1 MVIYIPNERYIATL
15 RLGGQR
21 KQFSTNISSP
31 NFKKCRIK
39 SLFSDFCVY
48 ICKQQNNN
56 IMPFF
61 ILKTLLICTFLLTWA
76 VLGLASISLIWRNKH
91 KKDLTILLAPILLI
105 YWGLTSYST
114 CYENFF
120 LLRRTSLL
128 PTLCCWGLTFLPP
141 LLYFFI
147 RFRITGIFPKKSQ
160 WWKHLLPSMLL
171 SCCYILMSVLSPVT
185 DHLTYS
191 WAEIL
196 LSFPAWWTLFRLT
209 CIITGITQTFIYV
222 LLLRNMNETDCIFL
236 KSASDIQRK
245 SILISGVFFMFLL
258 NMFTSSYICNL
269 LYNLCIG
276 VLSGY
281 IFHNSLLHQFVKQ
294 KLKSHIYRETLS
306 PVNNLNQQPESKSEK
321 KVVEKEVLING
332 KKNSKVYLTP
342 QKINEINQLLQTPEF
357 IYDQKIKL
365 EQFAQRVAVN
375 STYLNRYF
383 NQEYGCSF
391 LQYLTSL
398 RIEQAEMLL
407 KDSNAEIGDIC
418 YNTGFNSPSAFHK
431 AFKTRYGCS
440 PSEWRRRCL
449 TEKLN
454 AGVQ

>member
-1 MVIYIPNERYIATL
+1 M
-15 RLGGQR
+15 
-21 KQFSTNISSP
+21 
-31 NFKKCRIK
+31 
-39 SLFSDFCVY
+39 Y

-61 ILKTLLICTFLLTWA
+61 ILKTLLFCAFLLTWV

-91 KKDLTILLAPILLI
+91 KKDLAILLAPILLI

-114 CYENFF
+114 WYENFF
-120 LLRRTSLL
+120 LLQRTSLL
-128 PTLCCWGLTFLPP
+128 PTLYCWGLTFLPP

-147 RFRITGIFPKKSQ
+147 RFRITGIFPQKSQ
-160 WWKHLLPSMLL
+160 WWKHLLPSILL

-185 DHLTYS
+185 DRLTYS

-196 LSFPAWWTLFRLT
+196 SSSPAWWTLFRLT

-222 LLLRNMNETDCIFL
+222 LLLRNMNETDCISL
-236 KSASDIQRK
+236 KSAPDIQRK
-245 SILISGVFFMFLL
+245 SILISGFFFMFLL
-258 NMFTSSYICNL
+258 NMLTSSYTCNI
-269 LYNLCIG
+269 LYNLYIA
-276 VLSGY
+276 VLGGY
-281 IFHNSLLHQFVKQ
+281 IFYNSLLHQVIKQ
-294 KLKSHIYRETLS
+294 KLKLHIYRETLS
-306 PVNNLNQQPESKSEK
+306 PLPVNNLNQQQESKSEK
-321 KVVEKEVLING
+321 DVVEKEVLING
-332 KKNSKVYLTP
+332 KKSSKVYLTP

-407 KDSNAEIGDIC
+407 RDSNAEIGDIC

-431 AFKTRYGCS
+431 AFKNRYGCS

-454 AGVQ
+454 AAVQ

>member
-1 MVIYIPNERYIATL
+1 M
-15 RLGGQR
+15 
-21 KQFSTNISSP
+21 
-31 NFKKCRIK
+31 
-39 SLFSDFCVY
+39 Y

-61 ILKTLLICTFLLTWA
+61 ILKTLLFCAFLLTWV

-91 KKDLTILLAPILLI
+91 KKDLAILLAPILLI

-114 CYENFF
+114 WYENFF
-120 LLRRTSLL
+120 LLQRTSLL
-128 PTLCCWGLTFLPP
+128 PTLYCWGLTFLPP

-147 RFRITGIFPKKSQ
+147 RFRITGIFPQKSQ
-160 WWKHLLPSMLL
+160 WWKHLLPSILL

-185 DHLTYS
+185 DRLTYS

-196 LSFPAWWTLFRLT
+196 SSSPAWWTLFRLT

-222 LLLRNMNETDCIFL
+222 LLLRNMNETDCISL
-236 KSASDIQRK
+236 KSAPDIQRK
-245 SILISGVFFMFLL
+245 SILISGFFFIFLL
-258 NMFTSSYICNL
+258 NMLASSYICNI
-269 LYNLCIG
+269 LYNLYIA
-276 VLSGY
+276 VLGGY
-281 IFHNSLLHQFVKQ
+281 IFYNSLLHQVIKQ
-294 KLKSHIYRETLS
+294 KLKLRVYQETLS
-306 PVNNLNQQPESKSEK
+306 PLPVNNLNQQQESKSEK
-321 KVVEKEVLING
+321 DVVEKEVLING

-342 QKINEINQLLQTPEF
+342 QKIDEINQLLQTPEF

-407 KDSNAEIGDIC
+407 RDSNAEIGDIC

-431 AFKTRYGCS
+431 AFKNRYGCS

-449 TEKLN
+449 T
-454 AGVQ
+454 

>member
-1 MVIYIPNERYIATL
+1 
-15 RLGGQR
+15 
-21 KQFSTNISSP
+21 
-31 NFKKCRIK
+31 
-39 SLFSDFCVY
+39 
-48 ICKQQNNN
+48 
-56 IMPFF
+56 MPFF
-61 ILKTLLICTFLLTWA
+61 ILKTLLFCAFLLTWV

-91 KKDLTILLAPILLI
+91 KKDLAILLAPILLI

-114 CYENFF
+114 WYENFF
-120 LLRRTSLL
+120 LLQRTSLL
-128 PTLCCWGLTFLPP
+128 PTLYCWGLTFLPP

-147 RFRITGIFPKKSQ
+147 RFRITGIFPQKSQ
-160 WWKHLLPSMLL
+160 WWKHLLPSILL

-185 DHLTYS
+185 DRLTYS

-196 LSFPAWWTLFRLT
+196 SSSPAWWTLFRLT

-222 LLLRNMNETDCIFL
+222 LLLRNMNETDCISL
-236 KSASDIQRK
+236 KSAPDIQRK
-245 SILISGVFFMFLL
+245 SILISGFFFMFLL
-258 NMFTSSYICNL
+258 NMLTSSYTCNI
-269 LYNLCIG
+269 LYNLYIA
-276 VLSGY
+276 VLGGY
-281 IFHNSLLHQFVKQ
+281 IFYNSLLHQVIKQ
-294 KLKSHIYRETLS
+294 KLKLRVYRETLS
-306 PVNNLNQQPESKSEK
+306 PLPVNNLNQQQESKSEK
-321 KVVEKEVLING
+321 DVVEKEVLING

-407 KDSNAEIGDIC
+407 RDSNAEIGDIC

-431 AFKTRYGCS
+431 AFKNRYGCS

-454 AGVQ
+454 AAVQ

>member
-1 MVIYIPNERYIATL
+1 M
-15 RLGGQR
+15 
-21 KQFSTNISSP
+21 
-31 NFKKCRIK
+31 
-39 SLFSDFCVY
+39 Y

-61 ILKTLLICTFLLTWA
+61 ILKTLLFCAFLLTWV

-91 KKDLTILLAPILLI
+91 KKDLAILLAPILLI

-114 CYENFF
+114 WYENFF
-120 LLRRTSLL
+120 LLQRTSLL
-128 PTLCCWGLTFLPP
+128 PTLYCWGLTFLPP

-147 RFRITGIFPKKSQ
+147 RFRITGIFPQKSQ
-160 WWKHLLPSMLL
+160 WWKHLLPSILL

-185 DHLTYS
+185 DRLTYS

-196 LSFPAWWTLFRLT
+196 SSSPAWWTLFRLT

-222 LLLRNMNETDCIFL
+222 LLLRNMNETDCISL
-236 KSASDIQRK
+236 KSAPDIQRK
-245 SILISGVFFMFLL
+245 SILISGFFFIFLL
-258 NMFTSSYICNL
+258 NMLTSSYICNI
-269 LYNLCIG
+269 LYNLYIA
-276 VLSGY
+276 VLGGY
-281 IFHNSLLHQFVKQ
+281 IFYNSLLHQVIKQ
-294 KLKSHIYRETLS
+294 KLKLHIYRETLS
-306 PVNNLNQQPESKSEK
+306 PLPVNNLNQQQESKSEK
-321 KVVEKEVLING
+321 DVVEKEVLING

-407 KDSNAEIGDIC
+407 RDSNAEIGDIC

-449 TEKLN
+449 TEKLD
-454 AGVQ
+454 AAVQ

>member
-1 MVIYIPNERYIATL
+1 M
-15 RLGGQR
+15 
-21 KQFSTNISSP
+21 
-31 NFKKCRIK
+31 
-39 SLFSDFCVY
+39 Y

-61 ILKTLLICTFLLTWA
+61 ILKTLLFCAFLLTWV

-91 KKDLTILLAPILLI
+91 KKDLAILLAPILLI

-114 CYENFF
+114 WYENFF
-120 LLRRTSLL
+120 LLQRTSLL
-128 PTLCCWGLTFLPP
+128 PTLYCWGLTFLPP

-147 RFRITGIFPKKSQ
+147 RFRITGIFPQKSQ
-160 WWKHLLPSMLL
+160 WWKHLLPSILL

-185 DHLTYS
+185 DRLTYS

-196 LSFPAWWTLFRLT
+196 SSSPAWWTLFRLT

-222 LLLRNMNETDCIFL
+222 LLLRNMNETDCISL
-236 KSASDIQRK
+236 KSAPDIQRK
-245 SILISGVFFMFLL
+245 SILISGFFFIFLL
-258 NMFTSSYICNL
+258 NMLTSSYICNI
-269 LYNLCIG
+269 LYNLYIA
-276 VLSGY
+276 VLGGY
-281 IFHNSLLHQFVKQ
+281 IFYNSLLHQVIKQ
-294 KLKSHIYRETLS
+294 KLKLHIYRETLS
-306 PVNNLNQQPESKSEK
+306 PLPVNNLNQQQESKSEK
-321 KVVEKEVLING
+321 DVVEKEVLING

-342 QKINEINQLLQTPEF
+342 QKINEINQLF

-407 KDSNAEIGDIC
+407 RDSNAEIGDIC

-431 AFKTRYGCS
+431 AFKNRYGCS

-454 AGVQ
+454 AAVQ

>member
-1 MVIYIPNERYIATL
+1 
-15 RLGGQR
+15 
-21 KQFSTNISSP
+21 
-31 NFKKCRIK
+31 
-39 SLFSDFCVY
+39 
-48 ICKQQNNN
+48 
-56 IMPFF
+56 MPFF
-61 ILKTLLICTFLLTWA
+61 ILKTLLFCAFLLTWV

-91 KKDLTILLAPILLI
+91 KKDLAILLAPILLI

-114 CYENFF
+114 LYENFF
-120 LLRRTSLL
+120 LLQRTSLL
-128 PTLCCWGLTFLPP
+128 PTLYCWGLTFLPP

-147 RFRITGIFPKKSQ
+147 RFRITGIFPQKSQ
-160 WWKHLLPSMLL
+160 WWKHLLPSILL

-185 DHLTYS
+185 DRLTYS

-196 LSFPAWWTLFRLT
+196 SSSPAWWTLFRLT

-222 LLLRNMNETDCIFL
+222 LLLRNMNETDCISL
-236 KSASDIQRK
+236 KSAPDIQRK
-245 SILISGVFFMFLL
+245 SILISGFFFMFLL
-258 NMFTSSYICNL
+258 NMLTSSYTCNI
-269 LYNLCIG
+269 LYNLYIA
-276 VLSGY
+276 VLGGY
-281 IFHNSLLHQFVKQ
+281 IFYNSLLHQVIKQ
-294 KLKSHIYRETLS
+294 KLKLRVYQETLS
-306 PVNNLNQQPESKSEK
+306 PLPVNNLNQQQESKSEK
-321 KVVEKEVLING
+321 DVVEKEVLING

-407 KDSNAEIGDIC
+407 RDSNAEIGDIC

-449 TEKLN
+449 TEKLD
-454 AGVQ
+454 AAVQ

>member
-1 MVIYIPNERYIATL
+1 
-15 RLGGQR
+15 
-21 KQFSTNISSP
+21 
-31 NFKKCRIK
+31 
-39 SLFSDFCVY
+39 
-48 ICKQQNNN
+48 
-56 IMPFF
+56 MPFF
-61 ILKTLLICTFLLTWA
+61 ILKTLLFCAFLLTWV

-91 KKDLTILLAPILLI
+91 KKDLAILLAPILLI

-114 CYENFF
+114 WYENFF
-120 LLRRTSLL
+120 LLQRTSLL
-128 PTLCCWGLTFLPP
+128 PTLYCWGLTFLPP

-147 RFRITGIFPKKSQ
+147 RFRITGIFPQKSQ
-160 WWKHLLPSMLL
+160 WWKHLLPSILL

-185 DHLTYS
+185 DRLTYS

-196 LSFPAWWTLFRLT
+196 SSSPAWWTLFRLT

-222 LLLRNMNETDCIFL
+222 LLLRNMNETDCISL
-236 KSASDIQRK
+236 KSAPDIQRK
-245 SILISGVFFMFLL
+245 SILISGFFFMFLL
-258 NMFTSSYICNL
+258 NMLTSSYICNI
-269 LYNLCIG
+269 LYNLYIA
-276 VLSGY
+276 VLGGY
-281 IFHNSLLHQFVKQ
+281 IFYNSLLHQVIKQ
-294 KLKSHIYRETLS
+294 KLKLHIYRETLS
-306 PVNNLNQQPESKSEK
+306 PLPVNNLNQQQESKSEK
-321 KVVEKEVLING
+321 DVVEKEVLING

-407 KDSNAEIGDIC
+407 RDSNAEIGDIC

-449 TEKLN
+449 TEKLD
-454 AGVQ
+454 AAVQ

>member
-1 MVIYIPNERYIATL
+1 
-15 RLGGQR
+15 
-21 KQFSTNISSP
+21 
-31 NFKKCRIK
+31 
-39 SLFSDFCVY
+39 
-48 ICKQQNNN
+48 
-56 IMPFF
+56 MPFF
-61 ILKTLLICTFLLTWA
+61 ILKTLLFCAFLLTWV

-91 KKDLTILLAPILLI
+91 KKDLAILLAPILLI

-114 CYENFF
+114 WYENFF
-120 LLRRTSLL
+120 LLQRTSLL
-128 PTLCCWGLTFLPP
+128 PTLYCWGLTFLPP

-147 RFRITGIFPKKSQ
+147 RFRITGIFPQKSQ
-160 WWKHLLPSMLL
+160 WWKHLLPSILL

-185 DHLTYS
+185 DRLTYS

-196 LSFPAWWTLFRLT
+196 SSSPAWWTLFRLT

-222 LLLRNMNETDCIFL
+222 LLLRNMNETDCISL
-236 KSASDIQRK
+236 KSAPDIQRK
-245 SILISGVFFMFLL
+245 SILISGFFFIFLL
-258 NMFTSSYICNL
+258 NMLTSSYICNI
-269 LYNLCIG
+269 LYNLYIA
-276 VLSGY
+276 VLGGY
-281 IFHNSLLHQFVKQ
+281 IFYNSLLHQVIKQ
-294 KLKSHIYRETLS
+294 KLKLHIYRETLS
-306 PVNNLNQQPESKSEK
+306 PLPVNNLNQQQESKSEK
-321 KVVEKEVLING
+321 DVVEKEVLING

-365 EQFAQRVAVN
+365 ELFAQRVAVN

-407 KDSNAEIGDIC
+407 RDSNAEIGDIC

-431 AFKTRYGCS
+431 AFKNRYGCS

-454 AGVQ
+454 AAVQ

>member
-1 MVIYIPNERYIATL
+1 
-15 RLGGQR
+15 
-21 KQFSTNISSP
+21 
-31 NFKKCRIK
+31 
-39 SLFSDFCVY
+39 
-48 ICKQQNNN
+48 
-56 IMPFF
+56 MPFF
-61 ILKTLLICTFLLTWA
+61 ILKTLLFCAFLLTWV

-91 KKDLTILLAPILLI
+91 KKDLAILLAPILLI

-114 CYENFF
+114 WYENFF
-120 LLRRTSLL
+120 LLQRTSLL
-128 PTLCCWGLTFLPP
+128 PTLYCWGLTFLPP

-147 RFRITGIFPKKSQ
+147 RFRITGIFPQKSQ
-160 WWKHLLPSMLL
+160 WWKHLLPSILL

-185 DHLTYS
+185 DRLTYS

-196 LSFPAWWTLFRLT
+196 SSSPAWWTLFRLT

-222 LLLRNMNETDCIFL
+222 LLLRNMNETDCISL
-236 KSASDIQRK
+236 KSAPDIQRK
-245 SILISGVFFMFLL
+245 SILISGFFFIFLL
-258 NMFTSSYICNL
+258 NMLTSSYICNI
-269 LYNLCIG
+269 LYNLYIA
-276 VLSGY
+276 VLGGY
-281 IFHNSLLHQFVKQ
+281 IFYNSLLHQVIKQ
-294 KLKSHIYRETLS
+294 KLKLHIYRETLS
-306 PVNNLNQQPESKSEK
+306 PLPVNNLNQQQESKSEK
-321 KVVEKEVLING
+321 DVVEKEVLING

-407 KDSNAEIGDIC
+407 RDSNAEIGDIC

-449 TEKLN
+449 TEKLD
-454 AGVQ
+454 AAVQ

>member
-1 MVIYIPNERYIATL
+1 
-15 RLGGQR
+15 
-21 KQFSTNISSP
+21 
-31 NFKKCRIK
+31 
-39 SLFSDFCVY
+39 
-48 ICKQQNNN
+48 
-56 IMPFF
+56 MPFF
-61 ILKTLLICTFLLTWA
+61 ILKTLLFCAFLLTWV

-91 KKDLTILLAPILLI
+91 KKDLAILLAPILLI

-114 CYENFF
+114 WYENFF
-120 LLRRTSLL
+120 LLQRTSLL
-128 PTLCCWGLTFLPP
+128 PTLYCWGLTFLPP

-147 RFRITGIFPKKSQ
+147 RFRITGIFPQKSQ
-160 WWKHLLPSMLL
+160 WWKHLLPSILL

-185 DHLTYS
+185 DRLTYS

-196 LSFPAWWTLFRLT
+196 SSSPAWWTLFRLT

-222 LLLRNMNETDCIFL
+222 LLLRNMNETDCISL
-236 KSASDIQRK
+236 KSAPDIQRK
-245 SILISGVFFMFLL
+245 SILISGFFFMFLL
-258 NMFTSSYICNL
+258 NMLTSSYTCNI
-269 LYNLCIG
+269 LYNLYIA
-276 VLSGY
+276 VLGGY
-281 IFHNSLLHQFVKQ
+281 IFYNSLLHQVIKQ
-294 KLKSHIYRETLS
+294 KLKLRVYQETLS
-306 PVNNLNQQPESKSEK
+306 PLPVNNLNQQQESKSEK
-321 KVVEKEVLING
+321 DVVEKEVLING
-332 KKNSKVYLTP
+332 KKSSKVYLTP
-342 QKINEINQLLQTPEF
+342 QKINEINQLSQTPEF

-407 KDSNAEIGDIC
+407 RDSNAEIGDIC

-454 AGVQ
+454 AAVQ

>member
-1 MVIYIPNERYIATL
+1 
-15 RLGGQR
+15 
-21 KQFSTNISSP
+21 
-31 NFKKCRIK
+31 
-39 SLFSDFCVY
+39 
-48 ICKQQNNN
+48 
-56 IMPFF
+56 MPFF
-61 ILKTLLICTFLLTWA
+61 ILKTLLFCAFLLTWV

-91 KKDLTILLAPILLI
+91 KKDLAILLAPILLI

-114 CYENFF
+114 WYENFF
-120 LLRRTSLL
+120 LLQRTSLL
-128 PTLCCWGLTFLPP
+128 PTLYCWGLTFLPP

-147 RFRITGIFPKKSQ
+147 RFRITGIFPQKSQ
-160 WWKHLLPSMLL
+160 WWKHLLPSILL

-185 DHLTYS
+185 DRLTYS

-196 LSFPAWWTLFRLT
+196 SSSPAWWTLFRLT

-222 LLLRNMNETDCIFL
+222 LLLRNMNETDCISL
-236 KSASDIQRK
+236 KSAPDIQRK
-245 SILISGVFFMFLL
+245 SILISGFFFMFLL
-258 NMFTSSYICNL
+258 NMLTSSYICNI
-269 LYNLCIG
+269 LYNLYIA
-276 VLSGY
+276 VLGGY
-281 IFHNSLLHQFVKQ
+281 IFYNSLLHQVIKQ
-294 KLKSHIYRETLS
+294 KLKLRVYQETLS
-306 PVNNLNQQPESKSEK
+306 PLPVNNLNQQQESKSEK
-321 KVVEKEVLING
+321 DVVEKEVLING

-407 KDSNAEIGDIC
+407 RDSNAEIGDIC

-454 AGVQ
+454 AAFNKKLVQVTLTALTFNVNR

>member
-1 MVIYIPNERYIATL
+1 
-15 RLGGQR
+15 
-21 KQFSTNISSP
+21 
-31 NFKKCRIK
+31 
-39 SLFSDFCVY
+39 
-48 ICKQQNNN
+48 
-56 IMPFF
+56 MPFF
-61 ILKTLLICTFLLTWA
+61 ILKTLLFCAFLLTWV

-91 KKDLTILLAPILLI
+91 KKDLAILLAPILLI

-114 CYENFF
+114 WYENFF
-120 LLRRTSLL
+120 LLQRTSLL
-128 PTLCCWGLTFLPP
+128 PTLYCWGLTFLPP

-147 RFRITGIFPKKSQ
+147 RFRITGIFPQKSQ
-160 WWKHLLPSMLL
+160 WWKHLLPSILL

-185 DHLTYS
+185 DRLTYS

-196 LSFPAWWTLFRLT
+196 SSSPAWWTLFRLT

-222 LLLRNMNETDCIFL
+222 LLLRNMNETDCISL
-236 KSASDIQRK
+236 KSAPDIQRK
-245 SILISGVFFMFLL
+245 SILISGFFFMFLL
-258 NMFTSSYICNL
+258 NMLTSSYICNI
-269 LYNLCIG
+269 LYNLYIA
-276 VLSGY
+276 VLGGY
-281 IFHNSLLHQFVKQ
+281 IFYNSLLHQVIKQ
-294 KLKSHIYRETLS
+294 KLKLRVYQETLS
-306 PVNNLNQQPESKSEK
+306 TLPVNNLNQQQESKSEK
-321 KVVEKEVLING
+321 DVVEKEVLING

-365 EQFAQRVAVN
+365 EQFAQRVAIN

-407 KDSNAEIGDIC
+407 RDSNAEIGDIC

-454 AGVQ
+454 AAVQ

>member
-1 MVIYIPNERYIATL
+1 
-15 RLGGQR
+15 
-21 KQFSTNISSP
+21 
-31 NFKKCRIK
+31 
-39 SLFSDFCVY
+39 
-48 ICKQQNNN
+48 
-56 IMPFF
+56 MPFF
-61 ILKTLLICTFLLTWA
+61 ILKTLLFCAFLLTWV

-91 KKDLTILLAPILLI
+91 KKDLAILLAPILLI

-114 CYENFF
+114 WYENFF
-120 LLRRTSLL
+120 LLQRTSLL
-128 PTLCCWGLTFLPP
+128 PTLYCWGLTFLPP

-147 RFRITGIFPKKSQ
+147 RFRITGIFPQKSQ
-160 WWKHLLPSMLL
+160 WWKHLLPSILL

-185 DHLTYS
+185 DRLTYS

-196 LSFPAWWTLFRLT
+196 SSSPAWWTLFRLT

-222 LLLRNMNETDCIFL
+222 LLLRNMNETDCISL
-236 KSASDIQRK
+236 RSAPDIQRK
-245 SILISGVFFMFLL
+245 SILISGFFFMFLL
-258 NMFTSSYICNL
+258 NMLTSSYTCNI
-269 LYNLCIG
+269 LYNLYIA
-276 VLSGY
+276 VLGGY
-281 IFHNSLLHQFVKQ
+281 IFYNSLLHQVIKQ
-294 KLKSHIYRETLS
+294 KLKLRVYQETLS
-306 PVNNLNQQPESKSEK
+306 PLPVNNLNQQQESKSEK
-321 KVVEKEVLING
+321 DVVEKEVLING

-407 KDSNAEIGDIC
+407 RDSNAEIGDIC

-449 TEKLN
+449 TEKLD
-454 AGVQ
+454 AAVQ

>member
-1 MVIYIPNERYIATL
+1 
-15 RLGGQR
+15 
-21 KQFSTNISSP
+21 
-31 NFKKCRIK
+31 
-39 SLFSDFCVY
+39 
-48 ICKQQNNN
+48 
-56 IMPFF
+56 MPFF
-61 ILKTLLICTFLLTWA
+61 ILKTLLFCAFLLTWV

-91 KKDLTILLAPILLI
+91 KKDLAILLAPILLI

-114 CYENFF
+114 WYENFF
-120 LLRRTSLL
+120 LLQRTSLL
-128 PTLCCWGLTFLPP
+128 PTLYCWGLTFLPP

-147 RFRITGIFPKKSQ
+147 RFRITGIFPQKSQ
-160 WWKHLLPSMLL
+160 WWKHLLPSILL

-185 DHLTYS
+185 DRLTYS

-196 LSFPAWWTLFRLT
+196 SSSPAWWTLFRLT

-222 LLLRNMNETDCIFL
+222 LLLRNMNETDCISL
-236 KSASDIQRK
+236 KSAPDIQRK
-245 SILISGVFFMFLL
+245 SILISGFFFIFLL
-258 NMFTSSYICNL
+258 NMLTSSYICNI
-269 LYNLCIG
+269 LYNLYIA
-276 VLSGY
+276 VLGGY
-281 IFHNSLLHQFVKQ
+281 IFYNSLLHQVIKQ
-294 KLKSHIYRETLS
+294 KLKLHIYRETLS
-306 PVNNLNQQPESKSEK
+306 PLPVNNLNQQQESKSEK
-321 KVVEKEVLING
+321 DVVEKEVLING
-332 KKNSKVYLTP
+332 KKSSKVYLTP

-391 LQYLTSL
+391 LPYLTSL

-407 KDSNAEIGDIC
+407 RDSNAEIGDIC

-449 TEKLN
+449 TEKLD
-454 AGVQ
+454 AAVQ

>member
-1 MVIYIPNERYIATL
+1 M
-15 RLGGQR
+15 
-21 KQFSTNISSP
+21 
-31 NFKKCRIK
+31 
-39 SLFSDFCVY
+39 Y

-91 KKDLTILLAPILLI
+91 KKDLVILLAPILLI

-114 CYENFF
+114 LYENFF
-120 LLRRTSLL
+120 LLQRTSLL
-128 PTLCCWGLTFLPP
+128 PTLYCWGLTFLPP

-147 RFRITGIFPKKSQ
+147 RFRITGIFPLKSQ
-160 WWKHLLPSMLL
+160 WWKHMLPSMVL
-171 SCCYILMSVLSPVT
+171 SCCYILMSVLNPVA
-185 DHLTYS
+185 DRLTYS

-196 LSFPAWWTLFRLT
+196 SSFPAWWTLFRLT

-245 SILISGVFFMFLL
+245 SILISGFFFMFLL

-281 IFHNSLLHQFVKQ
+281 IFYNSLLHQFVKQ
-294 KLKSHIYRETLS
+294 KLKLRIYRETS
-306 PVNNLNQQPESKSEK
+306 SQFPVNNLNQQLESKSEK
-321 KVVEKEVLING
+321 EVVEKEVLING

-342 QKINEINQLLQTPEF
+342 QKIDEINQLLQTPEF

-407 KDSNAEIGDIC
+407 RNSNAEIEDIC

-431 AFKTRYGCS
+431 AFKNRYGCS

-449 TEKLN
+449 T
-454 AGVQ
+454 

>member
-1 MVIYIPNERYIATL
+1 
-15 RLGGQR
+15 
-21 KQFSTNISSP
+21 
-31 NFKKCRIK
+31 
-39 SLFSDFCVY
+39 
-48 ICKQQNNN
+48 
-56 IMPFF
+56 MPFF
-61 ILKTLLICTFLLTWA
+61 ILKTLLFCAFLLTWV

-91 KKDLTILLAPILLI
+91 KKDLAILLAPILLI

-114 CYENFF
+114 WYENFF
-120 LLRRTSLL
+120 LLQRTSLL
-128 PTLCCWGLTFLPP
+128 PTLYCWGLTFLPP

-147 RFRITGIFPKKSQ
+147 RFRITGIFPQKSQ
-160 WWKHLLPSMLL
+160 WWKHLLPSILL

-185 DHLTYS
+185 DRLTYS

-196 LSFPAWWTLFRLT
+196 SSSPAWWTLFRLT

-222 LLLRNMNETDCIFL
+222 LLLRNMNETDCISL
-236 KSASDIQRK
+236 KSAPDIQRK
-245 SILISGVFFMFLL
+245 SILISGFFFMFLL
-258 NMFTSSYICNL
+258 NMLTSSYTCNI
-269 LYNLCIG
+269 LYNLYIA
-276 VLSGY
+276 VLGGY
-281 IFHNSLLHQFVKQ
+281 IFYNSLLHQVIKQ
-294 KLKSHIYRETLS
+294 KLKLRVYQETLS
-306 PVNNLNQQPESKSEK
+306 PLPVNNLNQQQESKSEK
-321 KVVEKEVLING
+321 DVVEKEVLING

-407 KDSNAEIGDIC
+407 RDSNAEIGDIC

-454 AGVQ
+454 AAVQ

>member
-1 MVIYIPNERYIATL
+1 
-15 RLGGQR
+15 
-21 KQFSTNISSP
+21 
-31 NFKKCRIK
+31 
-39 SLFSDFCVY
+39 
-48 ICKQQNNN
+48 
-56 IMPFF
+56 MPFF
-61 ILKTLLICTFLLTWA
+61 ILKTLLFCAFLLTWV

-91 KKDLTILLAPILLI
+91 KKDLAILLAPILLI

-114 CYENFF
+114 WYENFF
-120 LLRRTSLL
+120 LLQRTSLL
-128 PTLCCWGLTFLPP
+128 PTLYCWGLTFLPP

-147 RFRITGIFPKKSQ
+147 RFRITGIFPQKSQ
-160 WWKHLLPSMLL
+160 WWKHLLPSILL

-185 DHLTYS
+185 DRLTYS

-196 LSFPAWWTLFRLT
+196 SSSPAWWTLFRLT

-222 LLLRNMNETDCIFL
+222 LLLRNMNETDCISL
-236 KSASDIQRK
+236 KSAPDIQRK
-245 SILISGVFFMFLL
+245 SILISGFFFIFLL
-258 NMFTSSYICNL
+258 NMLTSSYICNI
-269 LYNLCIG
+269 LYNLFIA
-276 VLSGY
+276 VLGGY
-281 IFHNSLLHQFVKQ
+281 IFYNSLLHQVIKQ
-294 KLKSHIYRETLS
+294 KLKLHIYRETLS
-306 PVNNLNQQPESKSEK
+306 PLPVNNLNQQQESKSEK
-321 KVVEKEVLING
+321 DVVEKEVLING
-332 KKNSKVYLTP
+332 KKSSKVYLTP

-407 KDSNAEIGDIC
+407 RDSNAEIGDIC

-454 AGVQ
+454 AAVQ

>member
-1 MVIYIPNERYIATL
+1 
-15 RLGGQR
+15 
-21 KQFSTNISSP
+21 
-31 NFKKCRIK
+31 
-39 SLFSDFCVY
+39 
-48 ICKQQNNN
+48 
-56 IMPFF
+56 MPFF
-61 ILKTLLICTFLLTWA
+61 ILKTLLFCTFLLTWA
-76 VLGLASISLIWRNKH
+76 VLSLASSSLIWRNKH
-91 KKDLTILLAPILLI
+91 NKDLVILLAPILLI
-105 YWGLTSYST
+105 HWGLTSYST

-120 LLRRTSLL
+120 LLQRTSLL
-128 PTLCCWGLTFLPP
+128 PTLYCWGLTFLPP

-147 RFRITGIFPKKSQ
+147 RFRITGIFPQKSQ

-171 SCCYILMSVLSPVT
+171 SCCYILISALSPAA
-185 DHLTYS
+185 DRLTYS
-191 WAEIL
+191 WAEFL
-196 LSFPAWWTLFRLT
+196 SSFPAWWALFRLA

-222 LLLRNMNETDCIFL
+222 LLLRNMNEIDCTFL
-236 KSASDIQRK
+236 KSVSIIHRRK
-245 SILISGVFFMFLL
+245 ILISGFFFMFLL
-258 NMFTSSYICNL
+258 NMFTSSYICNI
-269 LYNLCIG
+269 LYNLYIA
-276 VLSGY
+276 VLGGY
-281 IFHNSLLHQFVKQ
+281 IFYNSLLHQFVKQ
-294 KLKSHIYRETLS
+294 KLKLNIYQETS
-306 PVNNLNQQPESKSEK
+306 SQISVNNLNQQQESKSEK
-321 KVVEKEVLING
+321 EIAEEEVLING
-332 KKNSKVYLTP
+332 KKSSKIYLTP

-407 KDSNAEIGDIC
+407 RDSNAGIGDIC

-449 TEKLN
+449 TDKLN
-454 AGVQ
+454 PNVQ

>member
-1 MVIYIPNERYIATL
+1 
-15 RLGGQR
+15 
-21 KQFSTNISSP
+21 
-31 NFKKCRIK
+31 
-39 SLFSDFCVY
+39 
-48 ICKQQNNN
+48 
-56 IMPFF
+56 MPFF

-91 KKDLTILLAPILLI
+91 KKDLAILLAPILLI

-114 CYENFF
+114 WYENFF
-120 LLRRTSLL
+120 LLQRTSLL
-128 PTLCCWGLTFLPP
+128 PTLYCWGLTFLPP

-147 RFRITGIFPKKSQ
+147 RFRITGIFPQKSQ
-160 WWKHLLPSMLL
+160 WWKHLLPSILL

-185 DHLTYS
+185 DRLTYS

-196 LSFPAWWTLFRLT
+196 SSSPAWWTLFRLT

-222 LLLRNMNETDCIFL
+222 LLLRNMNETDCISL
-236 KSASDIQRK
+236 KSAPDIQRK
-245 SILISGVFFMFLL
+245 SILISGFFFMFLL
-258 NMFTSSYICNL
+258 NMLTSSYTCNI
-269 LYNLCIG
+269 LYNLYIA
-276 VLSGY
+276 VLGGY
-281 IFHNSLLHQFVKQ
+281 IFYNSLLHQVIKQ
-294 KLKSHIYRETLS
+294 KLKLHIYRETLS
-306 PVNNLNQQPESKSEK
+306 PLPVNNLNQQQESKSEK
-321 KVVEKEVLING
+321 DVVEKEVLING

-407 KDSNAEIGDIC
+407 RDSNAEIGDIC

-449 TEKLN
+449 TEKLD
-454 AGVQ
+454 AAVQ

>member
-1 MVIYIPNERYIATL
+1 
-15 RLGGQR
+15 
-21 KQFSTNISSP
+21 
-31 NFKKCRIK
+31 
-39 SLFSDFCVY
+39 
-48 ICKQQNNN
+48 
-56 IMPFF
+56 MPFF
-61 ILKTLLICTFLLTWA
+61 ILKTLLFCAFLLTWV

-91 KKDLTILLAPILLI
+91 KKDLAILLAPILLI

-114 CYENFF
+114 WYENFF
-120 LLRRTSLL
+120 LLQRTSLL
-128 PTLCCWGLTFLPP
+128 PTLYCWGLTFLPP

-147 RFRITGIFPKKSQ
+147 RFRITGIFPQKSQ
-160 WWKHLLPSMLL
+160 WWKHLLPSILL

-185 DHLTYS
+185 DRLTYS

-196 LSFPAWWTLFRLT
+196 SSSPAWWTLFRLT

-222 LLLRNMNETDCIFL
+222 LLLRNMNETDCISL
-236 KSASDIQRK
+236 KSAPDIQRK
-245 SILISGVFFMFLL
+245 SILISGFFFIFLL
-258 NMFTSSYICNL
+258 NMLTSSYTCNI
-269 LYNLCIG
+269 LYNLYIA
-276 VLSGY
+276 VLGGY
-281 IFHNSLLHQFVKQ
+281 IFYNSLLHQVIKQ
-294 KLKSHIYRETLS
+294 KLKLHIYRETLS
-306 PVNNLNQQPESKSEK
+306 PLPVNNLNQQQESKSEK
-321 KVVEKEVLING
+321 DVVEKEVLING

-407 KDSNAEIGDIC
+407 RDSNAEIGDIC

-431 AFKTRYGCS
+431 AFKNRYGCS

-454 AGVQ
+454 AAVQ

>member
-1 MVIYIPNERYIATL
+1 
-15 RLGGQR
+15 
-21 KQFSTNISSP
+21 
-31 NFKKCRIK
+31 
-39 SLFSDFCVY
+39 
-48 ICKQQNNN
+48 
-56 IMPFF
+56 MPFF
-61 ILKTLLICTFLLTWA
+61 ILKTLLFCAFLLTWV

-91 KKDLTILLAPILLI
+91 KKDLAILLAPILLI

-114 CYENFF
+114 WYENFF
-120 LLRRTSLL
+120 LLQRTSLL
-128 PTLCCWGLTFLPP
+128 PTLYCWGLTFLPP

-147 RFRITGIFPKKSQ
+147 RFRITGIFPQKSQ
-160 WWKHLLPSMLL
+160 WWKHLLPSILL

-185 DHLTYS
+185 DRLTYS

-196 LSFPAWWTLFRLT
+196 SSSPAWWTLFRLT

-222 LLLRNMNETDCIFL
+222 LLLRNMNETDCISL
-236 KSASDIQRK
+236 KSAPDIQRK
-245 SILISGVFFMFLL
+245 SILISGFFFMFLL
-258 NMFTSSYICNL
+258 NMLTSSYTCNI
-269 LYNLCIG
+269 LYNLYIA
-276 VLSGY
+276 VLGGY
-281 IFHNSLLHQFVKQ
+281 IFYNSLLHQVIKQ
-294 KLKSHIYRETLS
+294 KLKLRVYRETLS
-306 PVNNLNQQPESKSEK
+306 PLPVNNLNQQQESKSEK
-321 KVVEKEVLING
+321 DVVEKEVLING

-407 KDSNAEIGDIC
+407 RDSNAEIGDIC

-454 AGVQ
+454 AAVQ

>member
-1 MVIYIPNERYIATL
+1 
-15 RLGGQR
+15 
-21 KQFSTNISSP
+21 
-31 NFKKCRIK
+31 
-39 SLFSDFCVY
+39 
-48 ICKQQNNN
+48 
-56 IMPFF
+56 MPFF

-91 KKDLTILLAPILLI
+91 KKDLAILLAPILLI

-114 CYENFF
+114 LYENFF
-120 LLRRTSLL
+120 LLQRTSLL
-128 PTLCCWGLTFLPP
+128 PTLYCWGLTFLPP

-147 RFRITGIFPKKSQ
+147 RFRITGIFPQKSQ
-160 WWKHLLPSMLL
+160 WWKHLLPSILL

-185 DHLTYS
+185 DRLTYS

-196 LSFPAWWTLFRLT
+196 SSSPAWWTLFRLT

-222 LLLRNMNETDCIFL
+222 LLLRNMNETDCISL
-236 KSASDIQRK
+236 KSAPDIQRK
-245 SILISGVFFMFLL
+245 SILISGFFFMFLL
-258 NMFTSSYICNL
+258 NMLTSSYTCNI
-269 LYNLCIG
+269 LYNLYIA
-276 VLSGY
+276 VLGGY
-281 IFHNSLLHQFVKQ
+281 IFYNSLLHQVIKQ
-294 KLKSHIYRETLS
+294 KLKLHIYRETLS
-306 PVNNLNQQPESKSEK
+306 PLPVNNLNQQQESKSEK
-321 KVVEKEVLING
+321 DVVEKEVLING
-332 KKNSKVYLTP
+332 KKSSKVYLTP

-365 EQFAQRVAVN
+365 EQFAQKVAVN

-398 RIEQAEMLL
+398 RIEKAEMLL
-407 KDSNAEIGDIC
+407 RDSNAEIEDIC

-431 AFKTRYGCS
+431 AFKNRYGCS

-454 AGVQ
+454 AAVQ

>member
-1 MVIYIPNERYIATL
+1 
-15 RLGGQR
+15 
-21 KQFSTNISSP
+21 
-31 NFKKCRIK
+31 
-39 SLFSDFCVY
+39 
-48 ICKQQNNN
+48 
-56 IMPFF
+56 MPFF
-61 ILKTLLICTFLLTWA
+61 ILKTLLFCAFLLTWV

-91 KKDLTILLAPILLI
+91 KKDLAILLAPILLI

-114 CYENFF
+114 WYENFF
-120 LLRRTSLL
+120 LLQRTSLL
-128 PTLCCWGLTFLPP
+128 PTLYCWGLTFLPP

-147 RFRITGIFPKKSQ
+147 RFRITGIFPQKSQ
-160 WWKHLLPSMLL
+160 WWKHLLPSILL

-185 DHLTYS
+185 DRLTYS

-196 LSFPAWWTLFRLT
+196 SSSPAWWTLFRLT

-222 LLLRNMNETDCIFL
+222 LLLRNMNETDCISL
-236 KSASDIQRK
+236 KSAPDIQRK
-245 SILISGVFFMFLL
+245 SILISGFFFIFLL
-258 NMFTSSYICNL
+258 NMLTSSYICNI
-269 LYNLCIG
+269 LYNLYIA
-276 VLSGY
+276 VLGGY
-281 IFHNSLLHQFVKQ
+281 IFYNSLLHQVIKQ
-294 KLKSHIYRETLS
+294 KLKLHIYRETLS
-306 PVNNLNQQPESKSEK
+306 PLPVNNLNQQQESKSEK
-321 KVVEKEVLING
+321 DVVEKEVLING

-407 KDSNAEIGDIC
+407 RDSNAEIGDIC

-431 AFKTRYGCS
+431 AFKNRYGCS

-449 TEKLN
+449 TEKLD
-454 AGVQ
+454 AAVQ

>member
-1 MVIYIPNERYIATL
+1 
-15 RLGGQR
+15 
-21 KQFSTNISSP
+21 
-31 NFKKCRIK
+31 
-39 SLFSDFCVY
+39 
-48 ICKQQNNN
+48 
-56 IMPFF
+56 MPFF
-61 ILKTLLICTFLLTWA
+61 ILKTLLFCAFLLTWV

-91 KKDLTILLAPILLI
+91 KKDLAILLAPILLI

-114 CYENFF
+114 WYENFF
-120 LLRRTSLL
+120 LLQRTSLL
-128 PTLCCWGLTFLPP
+128 PTLYCWGLTFLPP

-147 RFRITGIFPKKSQ
+147 RFRITGIFPQKSQ
-160 WWKHLLPSMLL
+160 WWKHLLPSILL

-185 DHLTYS
+185 DRLTYS
-191 WAEIL
+191 WTEIL
-196 LSFPAWWTLFRLT
+196 SSSPAWWTLFRLT

-222 LLLRNMNETDCIFL
+222 LLLRNMNETDCISL
-236 KSASDIQRK
+236 KSAPDIQRK
-245 SILISGVFFMFLL
+245 SILISGFFFMFLL
-258 NMFTSSYICNL
+258 NMLTSSYTCNI
-269 LYNLCIG
+269 LYNLYIA
-276 VLSGY
+276 VLGGY
-281 IFHNSLLHQFVKQ
+281 IFYNSLLHQVIKQ
-294 KLKSHIYRETLS
+294 KLKLRVYQETLS
-306 PVNNLNQQPESKSEK
+306 PLPVNNLNQQQESKSEK
-321 KVVEKEVLING
+321 DVVEKEVLING

-407 KDSNAEIGDIC
+407 RDSNAEIGDIC

-449 TEKLN
+449 TEKLD
-454 AGVQ
+454 AAVQ

>member
-1 MVIYIPNERYIATL
+1 
-15 RLGGQR
+15 
-21 KQFSTNISSP
+21 
-31 NFKKCRIK
+31 
-39 SLFSDFCVY
+39 
-48 ICKQQNNN
+48 
-56 IMPFF
+56 MPFF
-61 ILKTLLICTFLLTWA
+61 ILKTLLFCAFLLTWV

-91 KKDLTILLAPILLI
+91 KKDLAILLAPILLI

-114 CYENFF
+114 WYENFF
-120 LLRRTSLL
+120 LLQRTSLL
-128 PTLCCWGLTFLPP
+128 PTLYCWGLTFLPP

-147 RFRITGIFPKKSQ
+147 RFRITGIFPQKSQ
-160 WWKHLLPSMLL
+160 WWKHLLPSILL

-185 DHLTYS
+185 DRLTYS

-196 LSFPAWWTLFRLT
+196 SSSPAWWTLFRLT

-222 LLLRNMNETDCIFL
+222 LLLRNMNETDCISL
-236 KSASDIQRK
+236 KSAPDIQRK
-245 SILISGVFFMFLL
+245 SILISGFFFIFLL
-258 NMFTSSYICNL
+258 NMLTSSYICNI
-269 LYNLCIG
+269 LYNLYIA
-276 VLSGY
+276 VLGGY
-281 IFHNSLLHQFVKQ
+281 IFYNSLLHQVIKQ
-294 KLKSHIYRETLS
+294 KLKLHIYRETLS
-306 PVNNLNQQPESKSEK
+306 PLPVNNLNQQQESKSEK
-321 KVVEKEVLING
+321 DVVEKEVLING
-332 KKNSKVYLTP
+332 KKSSKVYLTP
-342 QKINEINQLLQTPEF
+342 QKIDEINQLLQTPEF

-407 KDSNAEIGDIC
+407 RDSNAEIGDIC

-454 AGVQ
+454 AAVQ

>member
-1 MVIYIPNERYIATL
+1 
-15 RLGGQR
+15 
-21 KQFSTNISSP
+21 
-31 NFKKCRIK
+31 
-39 SLFSDFCVY
+39 
-48 ICKQQNNN
+48 
-56 IMPFF
+56 MPFF

-91 KKDLTILLAPILLI
+91 KKDLAILLAPILLI

-114 CYENFF
+114 LYENFF
-120 LLRRTSLL
+120 LLQRTSLL
-128 PTLCCWGLTFLPP
+128 PTLYCWGLTFLPP

-147 RFRITGIFPKKSQ
+147 RFRITGIFPQKSQ

-185 DHLTYS
+185 DRLTYS

-196 LSFPAWWTLFRLT
+196 SSSPAWWTLFRLT

-222 LLLRNMNETDCIFL
+222 LLLRKMNETDCIFL

-245 SILISGVFFMFLL
+245 SILISGFFFIFLL

-281 IFHNSLLHQFVKQ
+281 IFYNSLLHQFVKQ
-294 KLKSHIYRETLS
+294 KLKLRIYRETS
-306 PVNNLNQQPESKSEK
+306 SQFPVNNLNQQLESKSEK
-321 KVVEKEVLING
+321 EVVEKEVLING

-342 QKINEINQLLQTPEF
+342 QKIDEINQLLQTPEF

-398 RIEQAEMLL
+398 RIEKAEMLL
-407 KDSNAEIGDIC
+407 RDSNAEIEDIC

-431 AFKTRYGCS
+431 AFKNRYGCS

-449 TEKLN
+449 T
-454 AGVQ
+454 

>member
-1 MVIYIPNERYIATL
+1 
-15 RLGGQR
+15 
-21 KQFSTNISSP
+21 
-31 NFKKCRIK
+31 
-39 SLFSDFCVY
+39 
-48 ICKQQNNN
+48 
-56 IMPFF
+56 MPFF
-61 ILKTLLICTFLLTWA
+61 ILKTLLFCAFLLTWV

-91 KKDLTILLAPILLI
+91 KKDLAILLAPILLI

-114 CYENFF
+114 WYENFF
-120 LLRRTSLL
+120 LLQRTSLL
-128 PTLCCWGLTFLPP
+128 PTLYCWGLTFLPP

-147 RFRITGIFPKKSQ
+147 RFRITGIFPQKSQ
-160 WWKHLLPSMLL
+160 WWKHLLPSILL

-185 DHLTYS
+185 DRLTYS

-196 LSFPAWWTLFRLT
+196 SSSPAWWTLFRLT

-222 LLLRNMNETDCIFL
+222 LLLRNMNETDCISL
-236 KSASDIQRK
+236 KSAPDIQRK
-245 SILISGVFFMFLL
+245 SILISGFFFMFLL
-258 NMFTSSYICNL
+258 NMLTSSYTCNI
-269 LYNLCIG
+269 LYNLYIA
-276 VLSGY
+276 VLGGY
-281 IFHNSLLHQFVKQ
+281 IFYNSLLHQVIKQ
-294 KLKSHIYRETLS
+294 KLKLRVYQETLS
-306 PVNNLNQQPESKSEK
+306 PLPVNNLNQQQESKSEK
-321 KVVEKEVLING
+321 DVVEKEVLING

-407 KDSNAEIGDIC
+407 RDSNAEIGDIC

-431 AFKTRYGCS
+431 AFKNRYGCS

-454 AGVQ
+454 AAVQ

>member
-1 MVIYIPNERYIATL
+1 
-15 RLGGQR
+15 
-21 KQFSTNISSP
+21 
-31 NFKKCRIK
+31 
-39 SLFSDFCVY
+39 
-48 ICKQQNNN
+48 
-56 IMPFF
+56 MPFF
-61 ILKTLLICTFLLTWA
+61 ILKTLLFCAFLLTWV

-91 KKDLTILLAPILLI
+91 KKDLAILLAPILLI

-114 CYENFF
+114 WYENFF
-120 LLRRTSLL
+120 LLQRTSLL
-128 PTLCCWGLTFLPP
+128 PTLYCWGLTFLPP

-147 RFRITGIFPKKSQ
+147 RFRITGIFPQKSQ
-160 WWKHLLPSMLL
+160 WWKHLLPSILL

-185 DHLTYS
+185 DRLTYS

-196 LSFPAWWTLFRLT
+196 SSSPAWWTLFRLT

-222 LLLRNMNETDCIFL
+222 LLLRNMNETDCISL
-236 KSASDIQRK
+236 KSAPDIQRK
-245 SILISGVFFMFLL
+245 SILISGFFFMFLL
-258 NMFTSSYICNL
+258 NMLTSSYTCNI
-269 LYNLCIG
+269 LYNLYIA
-276 VLSGY
+276 VLGGY
-281 IFHNSLLHQFVKQ
+281 IFYNSLLHQVIKQ
-294 KLKSHIYRETLS
+294 KLKLRVYQETLS
-306 PVNNLNQQPESKSEK
+306 PLPVNNLNQQQESKSEK
-321 KVVEKEVLING
+321 DVVEKEVLING
-332 KKNSKVYLTP
+332 KKSSKVYLTP

-407 KDSNAEIGDIC
+407 RDSNAEIGDIC

-431 AFKTRYGCS
+431 AFKNRYGCS

-449 TEKLN
+449 TEKLD
-454 AGVQ
+454 AAVQ

>member
-1 MVIYIPNERYIATL
+1 
-15 RLGGQR
+15 
-21 KQFSTNISSP
+21 
-31 NFKKCRIK
+31 
-39 SLFSDFCVY
+39 
-48 ICKQQNNN
+48 
-56 IMPFF
+56 MPFF

-91 KKDLTILLAPILLI
+91 KKDLVILLAPILLI

-114 CYENFF
+114 LYENFF
-120 LLRRTSLL
+120 LLQRTSLL
-128 PTLCCWGLTFLPP
+128 PTLYCWGLTFLPP

-147 RFRITGIFPKKSQ
+147 RFRITGIFPQKSQ
-160 WWKHLLPSMLL
+160 WWKHMLPSMVL
-171 SCCYILMSVLSPVT
+171 SCCYILMSVLSPVAAR
-185 DHLTYS
+185 LTYS

-196 LSFPAWWTLFRLT
+196 SSFPAWWTLFRLT

-245 SILISGVFFMFLL
+245 SILISGFFFMFLL

-276 VLSGY
+276 ILSGY
-281 IFHNSLLHQFVKQ
+281 IFYNSLLHQFVKQ
-294 KLKSHIYRETLS
+294 KLKLRIYRETS
-306 PVNNLNQQPESKSEK
+306 SQFPVNNLNQQLESKSEK
-321 KVVEKEVLING
+321 DVVEKEVLING

-342 QKINEINQLLQTPEF
+342 QKIDEINQLLQTPEF

-407 KDSNAEIGDIC
+407 RDSNAEIEDIC

-431 AFKTRYGCS
+431 AFKNRYGCS

-449 TEKLN
+449 T
-454 AGVQ
+454 

>member
-1 MVIYIPNERYIATL
+1 
-15 RLGGQR
+15 
-21 KQFSTNISSP
+21 
-31 NFKKCRIK
+31 
-39 SLFSDFCVY
+39 
-48 ICKQQNNN
+48 
-56 IMPFF
+56 MPFF
-61 ILKTLLICTFLLTWA
+61 ILKTLLFCAFLLTWA

-91 KKDLTILLAPILLI
+91 KKDLAILLAPILLI

-114 CYENFF
+114 WYENFF
-120 LLRRTSLL
+120 LLQRTSLL
-128 PTLCCWGLTFLPP
+128 PTLYCWGLTFLPP

-147 RFRITGIFPKKSQ
+147 RFRITGIFPQKSQ
-160 WWKHLLPSMLL
+160 WWKHLLPSILL

-185 DHLTYS
+185 DRLTYS

-196 LSFPAWWTLFRLT
+196 SSSPAWWTLFRLT

-222 LLLRNMNETDCIFL
+222 LLLRNMNETDCISL
-236 KSASDIQRK
+236 KSAPDIQRK
-245 SILISGVFFMFLL
+245 SILISGFFFMFLL
-258 NMFTSSYICNL
+258 NMLTSSYTCNI
-269 LYNLCIG
+269 LYNLYIA
-276 VLSGY
+276 VLGGY
-281 IFHNSLLHQFVKQ
+281 IFYNSLLHQVIKQ
-294 KLKSHIYRETLS
+294 KLKLRVYQETLS
-306 PVNNLNQQPESKSEK
+306 PLPVNNLNQQQESKSEK
-321 KVVEKEVLING
+321 DVVEKEVLING

-407 KDSNAEIGDIC
+407 RDSNAEIGDIC

-449 TEKLN
+449 TEKLD
-454 AGVQ
+454 AAVQ

>member
-1 MVIYIPNERYIATL
+1 
-15 RLGGQR
+15 
-21 KQFSTNISSP
+21 
-31 NFKKCRIK
+31 
-39 SLFSDFCVY
+39 
-48 ICKQQNNN
+48 
-56 IMPFF
+56 MPFF
-61 ILKTLLICTFLLTWA
+61 ILKTLLFCAFLLTWV

-91 KKDLTILLAPILLI
+91 KKELAILLAPILLI

-114 CYENFF
+114 WYENFF
-120 LLRRTSLL
+120 LLQRTSLL
-128 PTLCCWGLTFLPP
+128 PTLYCWGLTFLPP

-147 RFRITGIFPKKSQ
+147 RFRITGIFPQKSQ
-160 WWKHLLPSMLL
+160 WWKHLLPSILL

-185 DHLTYS
+185 DRLTYS

-196 LSFPAWWTLFRLT
+196 SSSPAWWTLFRLT

-222 LLLRNMNETDCIFL
+222 LLLRNMNETDCISL
-236 KSASDIQRK
+236 KSAPDIQRK
-245 SILISGVFFMFLL
+245 SILISGFFFMFLL
-258 NMFTSSYICNL
+258 NMLTSSYTCNI
-269 LYNLCIG
+269 LYNLYIA
-276 VLSGY
+276 VLGGY
-281 IFHNSLLHQFVKQ
+281 IFYNSLLHQVIKQ
-294 KLKSHIYRETLS
+294 KLKLRVYQETLS
-306 PVNNLNQQPESKSEK
+306 PLPVNNLNQQQESKSEK
-321 KVVEKEVLING
+321 DVVEKEVLING

-407 KDSNAEIGDIC
+407 RDSNAEIGDIC

-449 TEKLN
+449 TEKLD
-454 AGVQ
+454 AAVQ

>member
-1 MVIYIPNERYIATL
+1 
-15 RLGGQR
+15 
-21 KQFSTNISSP
+21 
-31 NFKKCRIK
+31 
-39 SLFSDFCVY
+39 
-48 ICKQQNNN
+48 
-56 IMPFF
+56 MPFF
-61 ILKTLLICTFLLTWA
+61 ILKTLLFCAFLLTWV

-91 KKDLTILLAPILLI
+91 KKDLAILLAPILLI

-114 CYENFF
+114 WYENFF
-120 LLRRTSLL
+120 LLQRTSLL
-128 PTLCCWGLTFLPP
+128 PTLYCWGLTFLPP

-147 RFRITGIFPKKSQ
+147 RFRITGIFPQKSQ
-160 WWKHLLPSMLL
+160 WWKHLLPSILL

-185 DHLTYS
+185 DRLTYS

-196 LSFPAWWTLFRLT
+196 SSSPAWWTLFRLT

-222 LLLRNMNETDCIFL
+222 LLLRNMNETDCISL
-236 KSASDIQRK
+236 KSAPDIQRK
-245 SILISGVFFMFLL
+245 SILISGFFFMFLL
-258 NMFTSSYICNL
+258 NMLTSSYTCNI
-269 LYNLCIG
+269 LYNLYIA
-276 VLSGY
+276 VLGGY
-281 IFHNSLLHQFVKQ
+281 IFYNSLLHQVIKQ
-294 KLKSHIYRETLS
+294 KLKLHIYRETLS
-306 PVNNLNQQPESKSEK
+306 PLPVNNLNQQQESKSEK
-321 KVVEKEVLING
+321 DVVEKEVLING
-332 KKNSKVYLTP
+332 KKSSKVYLTP

-407 KDSNAEIGDIC
+407 RDSNAEIGDIC

-454 AGVQ
+454 AAVQ

>member
-1 MVIYIPNERYIATL
+1 
-15 RLGGQR
+15 
-21 KQFSTNISSP
+21 
-31 NFKKCRIK
+31 
-39 SLFSDFCVY
+39 
-48 ICKQQNNN
+48 
-56 IMPFF
+56 MPFF
-61 ILKTLLICTFLLTWA
+61 ILKTLLFCAFLLTWV

-91 KKDLTILLAPILLI
+91 KKDLAILLAPILLI

-114 CYENFF
+114 WYENFF
-120 LLRRTSLL
+120 LLQRTSLL
-128 PTLCCWGLTFLPP
+128 PTLYCWGLTFLPP

-147 RFRITGIFPKKSQ
+147 RFRITGIFPQKSQ
-160 WWKHLLPSMLL
+160 WWKHLLPSILL

-185 DHLTYS
+185 DRLTYS

-196 LSFPAWWTLFRLT
+196 SSSPAWWTLFRLT

-222 LLLRNMNETDCIFL
+222 LLLRNMNETDCISL
-236 KSASDIQRK
+236 KSAPDIQRK
-245 SILISGVFFMFLL
+245 SILISGFFFIFLL
-258 NMFTSSYICNL
+258 NMLTSSYTCNI
-269 LYNLCIG
+269 LYNLYIA
-276 VLSGY
+276 VLGGY
-281 IFHNSLLHQFVKQ
+281 IFYNSLLHQVIKQ
-294 KLKSHIYRETLS
+294 KLKLRVYQETLS
-306 PVNNLNQQPESKSEK
+306 PLPVNNLNQQQESKSEK
-321 KVVEKEVLING
+321 DVVEKEVLING
-332 KKNSKVYLTP
+332 KKSSKVYLTP

-407 KDSNAEIGDIC
+407 RDSNAEIGDIC

-454 AGVQ
+454 AAVQ